1 MAVEKL
7 PFSIIFTKIQK
18 RRGEL
23 NTVDFHTH
31 ILPKADHGSDCVET
45 AVAQLTMAK
54 AAGIDSIIATSH
66 FYPHRHEALAFLKR
80 RKDAF
85 DKLKASGA
93 MPDID
98 VRLGAEVLLC
108 SGIERLPNLD
118 KLCFEGTNIIL
129 IELPFSDFIPEYE
142 DSVRA
147 LCDMGYEVILA
158 HADRYHPRN
167 IETLLLPGVKIQLN
181 AEGLCGVFKN
191 KTLYKWIDA
200 GLVVG
205 IGSDIHMIDKMAYK
219 QYLKAKFKLGKGR
232 FEKIMTASN
241 EIFNRIS
248 KA

>member
-1 MAVEKL
+1 M
-7 PFSIIFTKIQK
+7 
-18 RRGEL
+18 

-31 ILPKADHGSDCVET
+31 ILPKADHGSDSVAT
-45 AVAQLTMAK
+45 SIAQLSMAK
-54 AAGIDSIIATSH
+54 DAGIDAIIATSH

-80 RKDAF
+80 RNDAY

-93 MPDID
+93 MDNID

-129 IELPFSDFIPEYE
+129 IELPFSEFIPEYE
-142 DSVRA
+142 DSIRA

-158 HADRYHPRN
+158 HVDRYPQKN
-167 IETLLLPGVKIQLN
+167 IEALLLPGVKLQLN
-181 AEGLCGVFKN
+181 AEGLCGLFKN
-191 KTLYKWIDA
+191 KTLYKWIDE
-200 GLVVG
+200 GLVIG
-205 IGSDIHMIDKMAYK
+205 IGSDIHMTDKKAYK
-219 QYLKAKFKLGKGR
+219 QYLKAKCKLGKDR

-241 EIFNRIS
+241 EYFNRIV